1 MPHKIYR
8 PRQGEWTN
16 IKMRNNNAIDKYKAI
31 NYKCEML
38 TYTQN
43 LLFLPQN
50 GEGKTKKKES
60 PTDSTRVGKPKE
72 MGKLKT
78 QQKYKPQLV
87 IKLVKFSQ
95 QTFTLTTRPTRTHK
109 HTQKY
114 YQDLHSSSLAT
125 HKDFKRPIEA

>member
-38 TYTQN
+38 TYTRN

-50 GEGKTKKKES
+50 GEGKTKKKKAQLTARGWES
-60 PTDSTRVGKPKE
+60 PRKWE
-72 MGKLKT
+72 N
-78 QQKYKPQLV
+78 
-87 IKLVKFSQ
+87 
-95 QTFTLTTRPTRTHK
+95 
-109 HTQKY
+109 
-114 YQDLHSSSLAT
+114 
-125 HKDFKRPIEA
+125 